1 MMVSGQ
7 KGVAMKAL
15 WDKFGGAILTCV
27 GALVLVGVII
37 GIFSLLTKLIPPD
50 KSGSLALLAIGG
62 VLVLIFMLTAVA
74 MVFSALGLANNQ
86 LAMGLPDGSI
96 RAVIAL
102 SLIVLFAILSVFLYQ
117 GISATNASPNIVQ
130 SISEAER
137 TQFIRDHSSAR
148 DLQAV
153 FAKDADG
160 KQLKDKDGNNLYDVS
175 YRSTNLAAD
184 DFAKQLL
191 VLLGTLMTAITSF
204 YLGAGTAT
212 TAVAAGQAGASP
224 APTVSGVNPTTGAI
238 GGPLHLEVQ
247 GKNLNTVTHV
257 KIVKGNAQIVGTNVK
272 SSPTSV
278 ICDLDLSTATA
289 GAWDVVVD
297 DGGALHASKSA
308 ALTLT

>member
-1 MMVSGQ
+1 
-7 KGVAMKAL
+7 MKAF
-15 WDKFGGAILTCV
+15 WDKWGGGILTCV

-37 GIFSLLTKLIPPD
+37 GIFSLLTKLITPD
-50 KSGSLALLAIGG
+50 KSSSLALLAIGG

-74 MVFSALGLANNQ
+74 MVFSALGLANKE
-86 LAMGLPDGSI
+86 LAMGLPEGSI

-117 GISATNASPNIVQ
+117 GISTTSGSPNIVQ

-137 TQFIRDHSSAR
+137 AQFIRDHSSAR

-153 FAKDADG
+153 FSKAPDG
-160 KQLKDKDGNNLYDVS
+160 TQLKDKDGNNLYDVS

-212 TAVAAGQAGASP
+212 NAVAAGQAGASP
-224 APTVSGVNPTTGAI
+224 APTVSGVNPTTGSIAS
-238 GGPLHLEVQ
+238 GSLHLEVL

-257 KIVKGNAQIVGTNVK
+257 KIVNGNAQIVGTNVK

-278 ICDLDLSTATA
+278 VCDLDLKAATA

-308 ALTLT
+308 ALTVA

>member
-1 MMVSGQ
+1 
-7 KGVAMKAL
+7 MKAL
-15 WDKFGGAILTCV
+15 WDKWGGGILTCL

-37 GIFSLLTKLIPPD
+37 GIFSLLTKLITPD
-50 KSGSLALLAIGG
+50 KSSSLALLAIGG

-74 MVFSALGLANNQ
+74 MVFSALGLANRE
-86 LAMGLPDGSI
+86 LAMGLPEGSI

-117 GISATNASPNIVQ
+117 GISATSGSPNLVQ

-137 TQFIRDHSSAR
+137 AQFIRDHSSAR

-153 FAKDADG
+153 FSKAPDG
-160 KQLKDKDGNNLYDVS
+160 TQLKDKDGNNLYDVS

-212 TAVAAGQAGASP
+212 NAVAAGQAGASP

-238 GGPLHLEVQ
+238 GGPLHLEVL

-257 KIVKGNAQIVGTNVK
+257 KIVNGNAQIVGTNVK

-278 ICDLDLSTATA
+278 VCDLDLKAATA

-308 ALTLT
+308 ALTLA

>member
-1 MMVSGQ
+1 
-7 KGVAMKAL
+7 MKAI

-37 GIFSLLTKLIPPD
+37 GIFSLLTKLISPD

-74 MVFSALGLANNQ
+74 MVFSALGLANSQ

-137 TQFIRDHSSAR
+137 AQFIRDHSSAR

-224 APTVSGVNPTTGAI
+224 APTVSGVNPATGVI
-238 GGPLHLEVQ
+238 TGGPLHLEVL

-257 KIVKGNAQIVGTNVK
+257 KIVKGSAQIVCTNVK

-278 ICDLDLSTATA
+278 VCDLDPSTATA
-289 GAWDVVVD
+289 GPWDVVVD
-297 DGGALHASKSA
+297 DGGALHASKSG

>member
-1 MMVSGQ
+1 
-7 KGVAMKAL
+7 MKAF
-15 WDKFGGAILTCV
+15 WDKWGGGILTCV

-37 GIFSLLTKLIPPD
+37 GIFSLLTKLITPD
-50 KSGSLALLAIGG
+50 KSSSLALLAIGG

-74 MVFSALGLANNQ
+74 MVFSALGLANKE
-86 LAMGLPDGSI
+86 LAMGLPEGSI

-137 TQFIRDHSSAR
+137 AQFIRDHSSAR

-224 APTVSGVNPTTGAI
+224 APTVSGVNPATGVI
-238 GGPLHLEVQ
+238 TGGPLHLEVL

-257 KIVKGNAQIVGTNVK
+257 KIVKGSAQIVCTNVK

-278 ICDLDLSTATA
+278 VCDLDPSTATA
-289 GAWDVVVD
+289 GPWDVVVD
-297 DGGALHASKSA
+297 DGGALHASKSG